1 MEITEQINEFKDF
14 IEGHYRDILM
24 ENHRTGKNYLEI
36 NYKKLCRY
44 SIDLAQ
50 SIIDH
55 PKETFEA
62 FKIAA
67 KEILDLDKVTIFEV
81 RAKNLH
87 DNLSIPIRN
96 IRS

>member
-14 IEGHYRDILM
+14 IEGNYRDVLM

-36 NYKKLCRY
+36 NYKILCRY

-67 KEILDLDKVTIFEV
+67 KEILDLKKERPDF
-81 RAKNLH
+81 
-87 DNLSIPIRN
+87 LSEYTTTDGWQGPEN
-96 IRS
+96 